1 MEKEKIKLTL
11 ENFDEIAFDL
21 LKKENGNSTEIEIN
35 WDYSLE
41 KDEIKEIFDKKML
54 KV

>member
-21 LKKENGNSTEIEIN
+21 LKKENGNSTEKKIN
-35 WDYSLE
+35 RDYS
-41 KDEIKEIFDKKML
+41 
-54 KV
+54 